1 MPTRFHCLRARLL
14 RAGGS
19 VSSLLCI
26 ALVLGGCIG
35 LDWKRALET
44 DTPAAYYRFLR
55 DHPDS
60 KFAERAQ
67 ERLDFHQLQRRPT
80 LAGFDAFRS
89 RWPESDLIAALR
101 PTLEEPAFAV
111 ARARGTAEAY
121 RDFAAAFAG
130 GKHEKRAQG
139 NAAFLEGQ
147 GFGGDPE
154 QLAAFARNHPES
166 DFAAEAERT
175 ARAVASRQEQR
186 FDRVGLVLDVPPTL
200 PEVKRVRRALIERIE
215 DLARMAG
222 VEMVLLPDSLEPAGG
237 GSQPAIRLEVRH
249 REQQVESRVQDGE
262 VDRPARVAQTDVTLR
277 EGPTDA
283 VISSR
288 RFELR
293 VEDKSH
299 VPNTSVL
306 FSAAAPRYWDAFFVP
321 VARWRNDRSIR
332 PSIALE
338 SPVVDVDGV
347 GDRVVV
353 LYENGGFDVV
363 GLEDPTRPVTL
374 ATYRRN
380 ESYEKWSG
388 VRVLGSRVAIYGEE
402 GLELVRFGPE
412 GTVAEATWSRGEIGR
427 VLSIAPLGDE
437 LVVTGAQGMQLL
449 DPASRSLRPVMRRV
463 ALSVASIGDVLVFVD
478 GESIF
483 VADLERLARNR
494 VIAQMNLGKT
504 FGPERVQ
511 IVDRAA
517 IVTGPGGVLV
527 IDLANPRAPRALAKL
542 STREVG
548 AVLDATRIGGRIFLV
563 GERGLQLLSR
573 SLDRVEETIDVG
585 RRGLVSVMGRHLVT
599 ASGESLQVVDA
610 TPWTAAPMPAAP
622 SPPAPGPTSEG
633 ADLHDGRP
641 GRR

>member
-1 MPTRFHCLRARLL
+1 MMIRSHSLRARLL
-14 RAGGS
+14 RGAP
-19 VSSLLCI
+19 VSGLLFVS
-26 ALVLGGCIG
+26 LVLGGCVGI
-35 LDWKRALET
+35 DWRRALET

-60 KFAERAQ
+60 KFADRAQ
-67 ERLDFHQLQRRPT
+67 ERLDFHQLQRRPS
-80 LAGFDAFRS
+80 LSGFDAFRS
-89 RWPESDLIAALR
+89 RYPESELIAALR

-121 RDFAAAFAG
+121 RNFVAAFAG
-130 GKHEKRAQG
+130 GEQEKRAEG
-139 NAAFLEGQ
+139 NAVFLESQ
-147 GFGGDPE
+147 GFGGDP
-154 QLAAFARNHPES
+154 QRLAEFASAHPES

-175 ARAVASRQEQR
+175 AEAVASRQTQR
-186 FDRVGLVLDVPPTL
+186 FDRVGLVVDVPPTL
-200 PEVKRVRRALIERIE
+200 PEARRVRQALTDRIE
-215 DLARMAG
+215 DLARIAG
-222 VEMVLLPDSLEPAGG
+222 VEMILLPDSLEPLGVDHHPSA
-237 GSQPAIRLEVRH
+237 RLEVRH
-249 REQQVESRVQDGE
+249 REQQVDTRIRDGA
-262 VDRPARVAQTDVTLR
+262 VARPARVAQTDVVLR
-277 EGPTDA
+277 EGPSGA

-321 VARWRNDRSIR
+321 VARWRNDQAIR
-332 PSIALE
+332 PPIALE
-338 SPVVDVDGV
+338 SPVVGVDGV

-363 GLEDPTRPVTL
+363 GLEDPARPTTL

-380 ESYEKWSG
+380 EDFKKWSG

-402 GLELVRFGPE
+402 GLELVRIGPE
-412 GTVAEATWSRGEIGR
+412 GMVAEATWPRGEIGR
-427 VLSIAPLGDE
+427 VLSIAPLGDA
-437 LVVTGAQGMQLL
+437 LVVTGAKGMQLL
-449 DPASRSLRPVMRRV
+449 DPVSGTFRPVMRRV
-463 ALSVASIGDVLVFVD
+463 ALSVASIGEVLVFVD

-483 VADLERLARNR
+483 VADLERLSRNR
-494 VIAQMNLGKT
+494 VIAQLNLGKT
-504 FGPERVQ
+504 FGPERVR

-517 IVTGPGGVLV
+517 IVTGPGGALV
-527 IDLANPRAPRALAKL
+527 IDLADPLAPRALAKL

-548 AVLDATRIGGRIFLV
+548 AVFDATRIGGRVFLV

-585 RRGLVSVMGRHLVT
+585 RRRLVSVMGRHLVT

-610 TPWTAAPMPAAP
+610 TPWTELSMPAAP
-622 SPPAPGPTSEG
+622 SPPEPGPTADG
-633 ADLHDGRP
+633 ADL
-641 GRR
+641 

>member
-1 MPTRFHCLRARLL
+1 MMTRSHSLRARLL
-14 RAGGS
+14 RGAP
-19 VSSLLCI
+19 VSGLLFVSL
-26 ALVLGGCIG
+26 ALGGCVG
-35 LDWKRALET
+35 LDWKRAVET

-55 DHPDS
+55 DHADS
-60 KFAERAQ
+60 KFAGRAQ
-67 ERLDFHQLQRRPT
+67 ERLDFHQLKRRPS

-89 RWPESDLIAALR
+89 RYPESELIAALR
-101 PTLEEPAFAV
+101 PTLEQPAFAV

-130 GKHEKRAQG
+130 GTHQKRAEG
-139 NAAFLEGQ
+139 NAVFLESQ
-147 GFGGDPE
+147 GFGGDP
-154 QLAAFARNHPES
+154 QRLADFARAHPES

-175 ARAVASRQEQR
+175 AQAVTSWQAQR
-186 FDRVGLVLDVPPTL
+186 FDRVGLVVDVPSTL
-200 PEVKRVRRALIERIE
+200 PEAKRVRQALIDRIE
-215 DLARMAG
+215 DLARIAG
-222 VEMVLLPDSLEPAGG
+222 VEMSLLPDALEPVAVDHH
-237 GSQPAIRLEVRH
+237 PTARLEVRH
-249 REQQVESRVQDGE
+249 RERQVETHIQDGE
-262 VDRPARVAQTDVTLR
+262 VARPARVAQTDVVLR
-277 EGPTDA
+277 DGPA
-283 VISSR
+283 GPVISSR

-293 VEDKSH
+293 IEDKSY
-299 VPNTSVL
+299 VPNTSIL

-321 VARWRNDRSIR
+321 VARWRNDQTIR

-353 LYENGGFDVV
+353 LYDDGGFDVV
-363 GLEDPTRPVTL
+363 GLADPTSPTTL

-380 ESYEKWSG
+380 EDFKKWSG
-388 VRVLGSRVAIYGEE
+388 IRVLGSRVAIYGEE
-402 GLELVRFGPE
+402 GLELVRFDPKGA
-412 GTVAEATWSRGEIGR
+412 VAEATWARGEIGR
-427 VLSIAPLGDE
+427 VLSIAPLGDQ
-437 LVVTGAQGMQLL
+437 LVVTGAKGMQLL
-449 DPASRSLRPVMRRV
+449 DPASRTLRPVMRRV
-463 ALSVASIGDVLVFVD
+463 ALSVASIGEVLVFAD

-483 VADLERLARNR
+483 VADLEGLARNR

-527 IDLANPRAPRALAKL
+527 IDLANPQAPRALAKL

-548 AVLDATRIGGRIFLV
+548 AVFDATRVGGRIFLV

-585 RRGLVSVMGRHLVT
+585 RRRLVSVMGRHLVT

-610 TPWTAAPMPAAP
+610 TPWAGMSMPAAP
-622 SPPAPGPTSEG
+622 SSPDPGQTSDG
-633 ADLHDGRP
+633 AESQEDASR
-641 GRR
+641 